1 MGLNP
6 RKAYMFVRLVMFETK
21 KLIKDEI
28 ETLLSNQLDEIEP
41 KNQQVMMMST
51 ILIGVNLVLMVSVG
65 IYWTNP
71 SIHQYLSGRPL

>member
-1 MGLNP
+1 
-6 RKAYMFVRLVMFETK
+6 MFETK

-51 ILIGVNLVLMVSVG
+51 ILIGVNLVLMVSV
-65 IYWTNP
+65 
-71 SIHQYLSGRPL
+71 